1 VRSTELRFVAPARPL
16 LRGEFRRRA
25 AFNHELRNL
34 GRYFGEGYLVRMP
47 RILIRRHAVAARV
60 NNHQLTINV
69 LEVRV
74 GDASLNNLLCDG
86 IVDGLW
92 FHAIGS
98 RNDDEHLR
106 TLFHGFTSGPAAQL
120 RTTEYWNLKPEK
132 KMLAAANF
140 PAHTHKCLRAFT
152 ASSAIYFAQETKYE
166 PV

>member
-1 VRSTELRFVAPARPL
+1 
-16 LRGEFRRRA
+16 
-25 AFNHELRNL
+25 
-34 GRYFGEGYLVRMP
+34 MP

-60 NNHQLTINV
+60 DYYQFSISV
-69 LEVRV
+69 LEIRV

-106 TLFHGFTSGPAAQL
+106 TLFHGFTSGPAALL

-140 PAHTHKCLRAFT
+140 PAHTQVSSRIYGIECNLFRAGN
-152 ASSAIYFAQETKYE
+152 
-166 PV
+166 